1 LQHEYDPASWGEYWP
16 TVVEVGITVGSFGF
30 FFTLFTLFAK
40 SLPPMAIME
49 LKEATNPPMKN
60 AAKGH

>member
-1 LQHEYDPASWGEYWP
+1 
-16 TVVEVGITVGSFGF
+16 
-30 FFTLFTLFAK
+30 LFAK

-49 LKEATNPPMKN
+49 LKEATIPPMKN

>member
-1 LQHEYDPASWGEYWP
+1 
-16 TVVEVGITVGSFGF
+16 VEVGVTIGSFGF

-49 LKEATNPPMKN
+49 LKEGTNPPMKH
-60 AAKGH
+60 AAKKDINE